1 MSKRFL
7 AVAMMAGVLAPT
19 VGCSNKTE
27 TGYEPRVLSDSMTV
41 QRGYYAVPFSPEA
54 RMAEQ
59 ERAAEGQPSHRPDY
73 RPF

>member
-1 MSKRFL
+1 MSKRVL
-7 AVAMMAGVLAPT
+7 AVALLGFLAT

-27 TGYEPRVLSDSMTV
+27 TGYSPRILGDSMTV

-59 ERAAEGQPSHRPDY
+59 ERATEGNPSHRPDY